1 MLNPLILFFALQK
14 NNENPILFRWVFLFL
29 VSILTIGA
37 VFFILHRIFYFFE
50 MAYVEY
56 FKKKLFYNHLYIYKK
71 SLQPNQR
78 QILKSNFRFYDR
90 LPYKQ
95 KIHFEHRVSKLL
107 KDKEFIGK
115 DIEVTDEMKVFI
127 AATQTKLTFGFRD
140 YRINTVERIIFYPK
154 EFYSQTNKAYHKGE
168 FNLGYKALVFSWKD
182 ILHGYEVHDDNIN
195 LAIHEFIHA
204 IHFYY
209 MSARRRS
216 TSAAIFIDSYIELTE
231 TLDQDTA
238 LKQRLI
244 ASKYLRE
251 YAYTNQFE
259 FLAVIIE
266 TFIETPKEFES
277 QFPEIYN
284 KVKGM
289 LNFNFAGY

>member
-1 MLNPLILFFALQK
+1 
-14 NNENPILFRWVFLFL
+14 
-29 VSILTIGA
+29 
-37 VFFILHRIFYFFE
+37 

-56 FKKKLFYNHLYIYKK
+56 FRKKLFYNHIYIFKK
-71 SLQPNQR
+71 RLEPDQKR
-78 QILKSNFRFYDR
+78 ILKQNFRFYDR
-90 LPYKQ
+90 LPHKQ
-95 KIHFEHRVSKLL
+95 KNHFEHRVSKLL

-115 DIEVTDEMKVFI
+115 DIDVTEEMKVII
-127 AATQTKLTFGFRD
+127 AATQTKLTFGLRD
-140 YRINTVERIIFYPK
+140 YRIGTVERIIFYPS
-154 EFYSQTNKAYHKGE
+154 EFYSRTNKAYHKGE

-182 ILHGYEVHDDNIN
+182 ILHGYEVHNDNVN

-209 MSARRRS
+209 LSTRRRS

-231 TLDQDTA
+231 ALDTNTV
-238 LKQRLI
+238 LKKKLI
-244 ASKYLRE
+244 DSKYLRD

-266 TFIETPKEFES
+266 TFIETPQEFRA
-277 QFPEIYN
+277 QFPEIYS

-289 LNFNFAGY
+289 LNFNFSGY